1 MALKC
6 PRLVIAGLSGDSG
19 KTVTSLSLLTAL
31 RRRGLRLSVF
41 KKGPDYIDAAWL
53 SWASGSACRNLDT
66 YMVGADG
73 VLASFARAAAGTD
86 IAVIEGNRGLFDG
99 KDAEGTHSTAS
110 LARLLGAPVVLVVD
124 CTKSTRTIAA
134 LVKGCQVFEPGL
146 NLAGVIMNQVAGERH
161 RRVITAAIEQACH
174 LPVVGALPRFGY
186 DDTLIPGRHL
196 GLVTPAEFG
205 GESGLEARLSML
217 ADNYLNIDSL
227 LEIAQRAEPLEAPEA
242 RSALRTERPVRVG
255 WFRDSAFTFYY
266 PENLEAL
273 ESAGSHLVAISS
285 LDDAALPDIDAL
297 YIGGGFPETH
307 AERLSENHA
316 LRDAVRTSVD
326 AGLPV
331 YAECGGLIFL
341 CRELSCGER
350 RYPMAGVFPI
360 ELGMHDKPAGH
371 GYTEIS
377 VDRPNPFFE
386 VGATILGHEFH
397 YSGPT
402 ETLSDE
408 YGCMRVTS
416 GVGLGNKRDGLL
428 YKNCLACYFHLH
440 AGGVPT
446 WATSLVGRAAEYRAT
461 RRLRDQAEG
470 RVLGCAE
477 KQGRRPVCELEMTS
491 QSGIEARPLA
501 SGC

>member
-19 KTVTSLSLLTAL
+19 KTVTSLSLLMAL

-53 SWASGSACRNLDT
+53 SWASGTTCRNLDT
-66 YMVGADG
+66 YMVVADG
-73 VLASFARAAAGTD
+73 VLASFARAATGSD

-99 KDAEGTHSTAS
+99 KDSEGTHSTAS
-110 LARLLGAPVVLVVD
+110 LARLLNAPVVLVVN
-124 CTKSTRTIAA
+124 CTKTTRTIAA
-134 LVKGCQVFEPGL
+134 MIRGCQVFEPDL
-146 NLAGVIMNQVAGERH
+146 NLAGVILNQVAGERH
-161 RRVITAAIEQACH
+161 RRVITEAIERSCH
-174 LPVVGALPRFGY
+174 LPVLGALPRLDG
-186 DDTLIPGRHL
+186 DDALIPGRHL
-196 GLVTPAEFG
+196 GLVTPSEFG
-205 GESGLEARLSML
+205 EESGLSERLSML
-217 ADNYLNIDSL
+217 ADNYLDIDRL
-227 LEIAQRAEPLEAPEA
+227 IQIAQRAKPLATPGVK
-242 RSALRTERPVRVG
+242 SASQTERTVRIG
-255 WFRDSAFTFYY
+255 WFRDSVFTFYY

-273 ESAGSHLVAISS
+273 ESAGAQLVAISS
-285 LDDAALPDIDAL
+285 LNDSTLPEIDAL

-307 AERLSENHA
+307 AEQLSKNHA

-341 CRELSCGER
+341 CRELLCGER

-360 ELGMHDKPAGH
+360 DLCMHDKPAGH

-377 VDRPNPFFE
+377 IDRPNPFFE
-386 VGATILGHEFH
+386 VGVTIRGHEFH

-408 YGCMRVTS
+408 HGCMSVTS

-428 YKNCLACYFHLH
+428 YKNCLACYSHLH
-440 AGGVPT
+440 ASGVPT
-446 WATSLVGRAAEYRAT
+446 WAISLVCKAAEYRT
-461 RRLRDQAEG
+461 TVQLCDQTEG
-470 RVLGCAE
+470 RVPDYKDRE
-477 KQGRRPVCELEMTS
+477 GRGPVCELETIS
-491 QSGIEARPLA
+491 QSGIEAQPLVLD
-501 SGC
+501 C